1 MYTSK
6 NTLKISDL
14 RHHMNEVFEE
24 IDASDE
30 PIVVFSR
37 SEPKMVIMSIKTY
50 EKKQQ
55 KSSILA
61 DDDYPKGADFF
72 INPPEKFL
80 IKKGNLDA
88 VKLIRSLRD

>member
-24 IDASDE
+24 IDASEE
-30 PIVVFSR
+30 PIIVFSR

-55 KSSILA
+55 QTSGPA
-61 DDDYPKGADFF
+61 DNYPKGTDFF
-72 INPPEKFL
+72 INPPDEFL
-80 IKKGNLDA
+80 IKKRGLNA
-88 VKLIRSLRD
+88 VKLIRELRD